1 MKTGEIIKIL
11 RLHNNWTQGAL
22 AHLLGVSETTIRNYE
37 LGKGGI
43 RPRHLE
49 KLAEIFQID
58 KTVLTRDDLESY
70 CDVMQVLFK
79 LRDEFGL
86 RVATKDQIPGAVG
99 VVLYFDN
106 QTIQNSVQAWQ
117 KKQID
122 LFEKDEAAT
131 ALSAW
136 EFMFPK
142 TLADDTMEQ
151 IRAYRKRGSI
161 SEDDLK
167 G

>member
-1 MKTGEIIKIL
+1 MKAF
-11 RLHNNWTQGAL
+11 R
-22 AHLLGVSETTIRNYE
+22 
-37 LGKGGI
+37 
-43 RPRHLE
+43 LE
-49 KLAEIFQID
+49 KEQLIP
-58 KTVLTRDDLESY
+58 R
-70 CDVMQVLFK
+70 
-79 LRDEFGL
+79 
-86 RVATKDQIPGAVG
+86 DQIPGAVG